1 MEAQVMA
8 KNENVS
14 TGLALPPRYTSQG
27 VGFPALLVLQNEKL
41 VEEFKKVLREGKHA
55 IADRLQTSERKVD
68 ELEKMV
74 AKETESARH
83 TSDTSDTTIAKWWT
97 EKLTV
102 SAPSRPLTLSF
113 LEFTPLPPFLFVFRQ
128 TSGTPVLFLPSA
140 AGTMTARCPPPLAT
154 AIC

>member
-1 MEAQVMA
+1 M
-8 KNENVS
+8 
-14 TGLALPPRYTSQG
+14 
-27 VGFPALLVLQNEKL
+27 LQNEKL

-113 LEFTPLPPFLFVFRQ
+113 LELTPLPPVFVCLCFVKPA
-128 TSGTPVLFLPSA
+128 GHPSSSS
-140 AGTMTARCPPPLAT
+140 PPPLGL
-154 AIC
+154 